1 MWIFSLIIQTN
12 GTNPYQKMR
21 DQEKTSPFITFLA
34 ENDEITYEAYVS
46 EQNLVLDDRSDPI
59 GHPLLN
65 EIFKGKTKD
74 GLYLRPVN

>member
-1 MWIFSLIIQTN
+1 M
-12 GTNPYQKMR
+12 Y
-21 DQEKTSPFITFLA
+21 LA